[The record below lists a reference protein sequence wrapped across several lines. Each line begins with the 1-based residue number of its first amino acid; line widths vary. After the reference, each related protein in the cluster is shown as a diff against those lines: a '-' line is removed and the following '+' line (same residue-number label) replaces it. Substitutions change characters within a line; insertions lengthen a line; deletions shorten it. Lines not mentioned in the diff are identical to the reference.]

1 MILSNV
7 EMQQAMDEGRLVIH
21 PKPEPLR
28 PMEGR
33 KCPYDTHSVNLK
45 LGHEISIP
53 DSGPYIFDLMESGS
67 LSTFLSRNSRRI
79 SIPSEGF
86 ALKPKEF
93 VLGLTVES
101 VSLPVNHPRNLEHKT
116 CLAARVEGRS
126 SVARCGILVH
136 FTAPTIHPGFE
147 GTITLEIINL
157 GPAKFML
164 RPDMPIAQLIV
175 EEVKG
180 IPFERDDR
188 TFVGQTA
195 PEGRLGTKG

>member
-1 MILSNV
+1 MILSNIGL
-7 EMQQAMDEGRLVIH
+7 QQAMEDGRLVVH

-28 PMEGR
+28 PTEGQ

-45 LGHEISIP
+45 LGYEISFP
-53 DSGPYIFDLMESGS
+53 ESGPYIFDLLEGGS
-67 LSTFLSRNSRRI
+67 LSTFLSRNSRKI

-93 VLGLTVES
+93 VLGMTVEAI
-101 VSLPVNHPRNLEHKT
+101 SLPVNHPRNLET
-116 CLAARVEGRS
+116 QICLPARVEGRS

-147 GTITLEIINL
+147 GNITLEIINL

-180 IPFERDDR
+180 IPFEREDR
-188 TFVGQTA
+188 QFVGQSA
-195 PEGRLGTKG
+195 PEGRLDK

>member
-7 EMQQAMDEGRLVIH
+7 EMQRAMEEGRLVIS
-21 PKPEPLR
+21 PTPEPLR

-33 KCPYDTHSVNLK
+33 KCPYDTHSVNLM
-45 LGHEISIP
+45 LGDEISIP
-53 DSGPYIFDLMESGS
+53 EPGPYIFDLLETGS
-67 LSTFLSRNSRRI
+67 LSMFLSRNSRKLT
-79 SIPSEGF
+79 IPPEGF
-86 ALKPKEF
+86 ALKPSQF
-93 VLGLTVES
+93 VLGLTLETI
-101 VSLPVNHPRNLEHKT
+101 SLPVNHAWNKENNT

-164 RPDMPIAQLIV
+164 RRGMPIAQLIV

-180 IPFERDDR
+180 IPFERSDR

-195 PEGRLGTKG
+195 PEGRTGG